1 MNLLD
6 LFVKIGVD
14 DQASEGVETLSGKL
28 KSGLKTAAKI
38 GMAAVTAATGAVVAL
53 TKQAVESYGEYEQ
66 LVGGAE
72 LMFGD
77 AYDFIAEKAE
87 NAYSTVQM
95 SMNDYLQQVN
105 GFATGLKTALGGDEK
120 AAAELADR
128 IITAEADVV
137 AATGNTQ
144 EAVQNAFNGIMKSNY
159 TMLDNLQLG
168 ITPTKEGF
176 QEVIDKVNEWNAAN
190 GKATS
195 YQIDNLAD
203 AQKAL
208 VDYIEMQGLAGYAAN
223 EAAGT
228 IQGSVASMKSAWQNL
243 VLAFADDQA
252 DFDARMNAFVDSAVN
267 AGHNLIPRIES
278 TIQGIGKFISSA
290 SEKIVPTV
298 VQTISDNLPLILTAG
313 VDMVFALIDGIMNS
327 LDGLISC
334 AFSIIST
341 VADKIAENTPELV
354 AGGVAMITALI
365 SGIVENLP
373 LLLKAALQIVMGLAQ
388 GLLSALPTL
397 IAALPEIITGL
408 VTGLLQFVPQ
418 IIQAGITL
426 LTSLVGAL
434 PEIITAIVEA
444 LPHIIDGVVSALMES
459 IPQIIQAGIDLFVA
473 LIQALPEIITTIIAA
488 IPQIIGGI
496 IDAVVGNID
505 KIILAGVQLF
515 VALIENLPTIIV
527 EIVKAVPKIITGIV
541 EAFDGLMSQIVDVG
555 ANLLKGIWNGISDT
569 VGWLKDKVSG
579 VVNKI
584 KSWFT
589 GKDGF
594 DEHSP
599 SKWSNNVF
607 RRVMEGA
614 ANGLDSGLPALMRKV
629 DGVTGQVKD
638 AMAFDIADMGV
649 NVSGYGMSG
658 FQPAYAGAVA
668 QQPITI
674 PITLE
679 LDGTTLARRTYLY
692 NQAETDRRGKS
703 FVR

>member
-1 MNLLD
+1 MNLLE

-14 DQASEGVETLSGKL
+14 DQASKGVETLSGKL
-28 KSGLKTAAKI
+28 KSGLATAAKV
-38 GMAAVTAATGAVVAL
+38 GAAAVTAAAGAVVAL
-53 TKQAVESYGEYEQ
+53 TKQAVENYGEYEQ

-128 IITAEADVV
+128 IINAEADVV
-137 AATGNTQ
+137 AATGNSQ

-190 GKATS
+190 GKATA

-203 AQKAL
+203 AQNAL
-208 VDYIEMQGLAGYAAN
+208 VDYIEMQGLAGYAAD

-252 DFDARMNAFVDSAVN
+252 DFGARLDAFVESAVT
-267 AGHNLIPRIES
+267 AGDNLIPRIET
-278 TIQGIGKFISSA
+278 TIQGIAKFISSA
-290 SEKIVPTV
+290 SEKIVPAV

-313 VDMVFALIDGIMNS
+313 IDLVFALADGI
-327 LDGLISC
+327 LDNMDAIINC
-334 AFSIIST
+334 AFEIIT
-341 VADKIAENTPELV
+341 VIAERLAENTPKLV
-354 AGGVAMITALI
+354 ESSVQIILSLVNGL
-365 SGIVENLP
+365 VENLP
-373 LLLKAALQIVMGLAQ
+373 MLLDAALQIMTSLAQ
-388 GLLSALPTL
+388 GLIESLPTL
-397 IAALPEIITGL
+397 IAALPDIIVGL
-408 VTGLLQFVPQ
+408 VSGLLEFR
-418 IIQAGITL
+418 
-426 LTSLVGAL
+426 
-434 PEIITAIVEA
+434 VE
-444 LPHIIDGVVSALMES
+444 LMS
-459 IPQIIQAGIDLFVA
+459 
-473 LIQALPEIITTIIAA
+473 
-488 IPQIIGGI
+488 
-496 IDAVVGNID
+496 
-505 KIILAGVQLF
+505 AGVQLF

-527 EIVKAVPKIITGIV
+527 EIVKAVPKIVTGIV
-541 EAFDGLMSQIVDVG
+541 KAFDGLMGQIVDVG
-555 ANLLKGIWNGISDT
+555 ANLLKGIWQGISNT

-579 VVNKI
+579 VVDKI

-599 SKWSNNVF
+599 SRWSNNVF

-649 NVSGYGMSG
+649 NVNGYGMASMAR
-658 FQPAYAGAVA
+658 FQPAYAGAAA

-679 LDGTTLARRTYLY
+679 LDGAVLARKTYSY
-692 NQAETDRRGKS
+692 NQSEDTRHGKS

>member
-203 AQKAL
+203 AQNAL

-267 AGHNLIPRIES
+267 AGHNLIPRIET
-278 TIQGIGKFISSA
+278 TIQGIAKFISSA

-313 VDMVFALIDGIMNS
+313 IDLVFALADGI
-327 LDGLISC
+327 LDNMDAIINC
-334 AFSIIST
+334 AFEIIS
-341 VADKIAENTPELV
+341 VIAERLAENTPKLV
-354 AGGVAMITALI
+354 ESSVQIILSLVNGL
-365 SGIVENLP
+365 VENQP
-373 LLLKAALQIVMGLAQ
+373 MLLDAALQIMTSLAHGLIE
-388 GLLSALPTL
+388 SLPTL
-397 IAALPEIITGL
+397 IAALPDIIVGL
-408 VTGLLQFVPQ
+408 VSGLLEFR
-418 IIQAGITL
+418 
-426 LTSLVGAL
+426 
-434 PEIITAIVEA
+434 VE
-444 LPHIIDGVVSALMES
+444 LMS
-459 IPQIIQAGIDLFVA
+459 
-473 LIQALPEIITTIIAA
+473 
-488 IPQIIGGI
+488 
-496 IDAVVGNID
+496 
-505 KIILAGVQLF
+505 AGVQLF
-515 VALIENLPTIIV
+515 VALIENLPTIIE
-527 EIVKAVPKIITGIV
+527 EIVKAVPKIVTGIV
-541 EAFDGLMSQIVDVG
+541 KAFDGLMGQIVEVG
-555 ANLLKGIWNGISDT
+555 SNLLKGIWHGISNT

-579 VVNKI
+579 VVDKI

-629 DGVTGQVKD
+629 DGVTGRVKD

-658 FQPAYAGAVA
+658 FQPAYAGAAA

-674 PITLE
+674 PVTLE

>member
-203 AQKAL
+203 AQNAL

-267 AGHNLIPRIES
+267 AGHNLIPRIET
-278 TIQGIGKFISSA
+278 TIQGIAKFISSA

-313 VDMVFALIDGIMNS
+313 IDLVFALADGI
-327 LDGLISC
+327 LDNMDAIINC
-334 AFSIIST
+334 AFEIIS
-341 VADKIAENTPELV
+341 VIAERLAENTPKLV
-354 AGGVAMITALI
+354 ESSVQIILSLVNGL
-365 SGIVENLP
+365 VENQP
-373 LLLKAALQIVMGLAQ
+373 MLLDAALQIMTSLAHGLIE
-388 GLLSALPTL
+388 SLPTL
-397 IAALPEIITGL
+397 IAALPDIIVGL
-408 VTGLLQFVPQ
+408 VSGLLEFR
-418 IIQAGITL
+418 
-426 LTSLVGAL
+426 
-434 PEIITAIVEA
+434 VE
-444 LPHIIDGVVSALMES
+444 LMS
-459 IPQIIQAGIDLFVA
+459 
-473 LIQALPEIITTIIAA
+473 
-488 IPQIIGGI
+488 
-496 IDAVVGNID
+496 
-505 KIILAGVQLF
+505 AGVQLF
-515 VALIENLPTIIV
+515 VALIENLPTIIE
-527 EIVKAVPKIITGIV
+527 EIVKAVPKIVTGIV
-541 EAFDGLMSQIVDVG
+541 KAFDGLMGQIVEVG
-555 ANLLKGIWNGISDT
+555 SNLLKGIWHGISNT

-579 VVNKI
+579 VVDKI

-658 FQPAYAGAVA
+658 FQPAYAGAAA